1 MPDHHPNDSNIDP
14 DAKTLETAPEES
26 SNREA
31 VNWLAKA
38 VAFAGEDHENIET
51 YRAKLEEVS
60 AQLKEPV
67 QQ

>member
-1 MPDHHPNDSNIDP
+1 LRGERDP
-14 DAKTLETAPEES
+14 ETTFALGLTLIELGQKEE
-26 SNREA
+26 A
-31 VNWLAKA
+31 LNWLAKA